1 MEGCIPAAIP
11 KHKAWSVGRGHL
23 LPPSPFNPC
32 PLALLGVCTNTSGIT
47 LCRCEDLW
55 GQQWT
60 VQDTDL
66 SSTQTRG
73 LLLLLAKQL
82 RSQGI
87 PDSRQPDRGLAELHN
102 NPASGLA

>member
-1 MEGCIPAAIP
+1 MEGMNPRCHPETQGLEDGKRAP
-11 KHKAWSVGRGHL
+11 T
-23 LPPSPFNPC
+23 PPSPFNPC
-32 PLALLGVCTNTSGIT
+32 PLALLGVCTNKSGIT

-66 SSTQTRG
+66 SSPQTRG

-87 PDSRQPDRGLAELHN
+87 PGSQTEVWLSCTIILPQD
-102 NPASGLA
+102 